1 MHTRRILLAFSLA
14 ASAASVAFADL
25 VELTPSSNNAS
36 EDRIEQLT
44 RTLAQGSYAESNDI
58 DLPAETRMNV
68 QLREK
73 TIELNN
79 ESLAKKYR
87 STSPKTY
94 SGNTYSWLV
103 SHPLPDMKRVSS
115 NFGGRTMGGRAENH
129 SGLDLSAPSGTPIY
143 ATGPGVVTKSGWG
156 TGYGQYVEINH
167 GNGYLTRYAHASRLI
182 ARVGDRVEA
191 GEHIANVGCTGRCTG
206 PHLHYEVVKDGQRK
220 NPSTYLAMLP

>member
-25 VELTPSSNNAS
+25 VELNSDVST
-36 EDRIEQLT
+36 DRIEQLT

-58 DLPAETRMNV
+58 DIPAETKMSV
-68 QLREK
+68 KLREK
-73 TIELNN
+73 TVELNN
-79 ESLAKKYR
+79 ESLAKKYGS
-87 STSPKTY
+87 STSKSY
-94 SGNTYSWLV
+94 SNNPYSWLV
-103 SHPLPDMKRVSS
+103 AHPLPDMKRISS
-115 NFGGRTMGGRAENH
+115 TYGGRTMSGRAENH
-129 SGLDLSAPSGTPIY
+129 SGLDMSAPSGTAIY

-182 ARVGDRVEA
+182 ARVGDQVKA

-220 NPSTYLAMLP
+220 NPSAYLAMLP

>member
-25 VELTPSSNNAS
+25 VELNSNDGS
-36 EDRIEQLT
+36 TDRIEQLT
-44 RTLAQGSYAESNDI
+44 RTLAQGSYVESNDI
-58 DLPAETRMNV
+58 DLPAETKMSV

-73 TIELNN
+73 TVELNN
-79 ESLAKKYR
+79 ESLAKKYGS
-87 STSPKTY
+87 STSKSY
-94 SGNTYSWLV
+94 SNNPYSWLV
-103 SHPLPDMKRVSS
+103 SHPLPDMNRVSS
-115 NFGGRTMGGRAENH
+115 NYGGRTMGGRAENH
-129 SGLDLSAPSGTPIY
+129 SGLDMSAPSGTAIY

-182 ARVGDRVEA
+182 ARVGDKVQA

>member
-25 VELTPSSNNAS
+25 VELNSNDGS
-36 EDRIEQLT
+36 TDRIEQLT

-58 DLPAETRMNV
+58 DIPAETRMSV
-68 QLREK
+68 KLREK
-73 TIELNN
+73 TVELNN
-79 ESLAKKYR
+79 ESLAKKYGS
-87 STSPKTY
+87 STLKSY
-94 SGNTYSWLV
+94 SNNPYSWLV
-103 SHPLPDMKRVSS
+103 AHPLPDMKRVSS
-115 NFGGRTMGGRAENH
+115 SYGGRTMGGRAENH
-129 SGLDLSAPSGTPIY
+129 SGLDLSAPSGTAIY

-182 ARVGDRVEA
+182 ARVGDQVQA

-220 NPSTYLAMLP
+220 NPSAYLAMLP

>member
-1 MHTRRILLAFSLA
+1 MHIRRILLAFSLA

-25 VELTPSSNNAS
+25 VQLSSTNQP
-36 EDRIEQLT
+36 DRLEELT
-44 RTLAQGSYAESNDI
+44 RTLSQGSYTEPTDI
-58 DLPAETRMNV
+58 SEVASTNMVVE
-68 QLREK
+68 LREK

-79 ESLAKKYR
+79 ASIEKKYGA
-87 STSPKTY
+87 SKISSNSFANNSY
-94 SGNTYSWLV
+94 SSWLIA
-103 SHPLPDMKRVSS
+103 HPLPNARVSS
-115 NFGGRTMGGRAENH
+115 NYGGRTMGGRAENH
-129 SGLDLSAPSGTPIY
+129 SGLDLAAPTGTAIY
-143 ATGPGVVTKSGWG
+143 ATGPGIVTKSGWG

-220 NPSTYLAMLP
+220 NPSTYLAMLPQ

>member
-25 VELTPSSNNAS
+25 VELNSDVST
-36 EDRIEQLT
+36 DRIEQLT

-58 DLPAETRMNV
+58 DIPAETKMSV
-68 QLREK
+68 KLREK
-73 TIELNN
+73 TVELNN
-79 ESLAKKYR
+79 ESLAKKYGS
-87 STSPKTY
+87 STSKSY
-94 SGNTYSWLV
+94 SNNPYSWLV
-103 SHPLPDMKRVSS
+103 AHPLPDMKRVSS
-115 NFGGRTMGGRAENH
+115 TYGGRTMSGRAENH
-129 SGLDLSAPSGTPIY
+129 SGLDMSAPSGTAIY

-182 ARVGDRVEA
+182 ARVGDQVKA

-220 NPSTYLAMLP
+220 NPSAYLAMLP

>member
-25 VELTPSSNNAS
+25 VELNSNDGS
-36 EDRIEQLT
+36 TDRIEQLT

-58 DLPAETRMNV
+58 DIPAETRMRV
-68 QLREK
+68 KLREK
-73 TIELNN
+73 TVELNN
-79 ESLAKKYR
+79 ESLAKKYGS
-87 STSPKTY
+87 STSKSY
-94 SGNTYSWLV
+94 SNNPYSWLV
-103 SHPLPDMKRVSS
+103 AHPLPDMKRVSS
-115 NFGGRTMGGRAENH
+115 SYGGRTMGGRAENH
-129 SGLDLSAPSGTPIY
+129 SGLDLSAPSGTAIY

-182 ARVGDRVEA
+182 ARVGDQVQA

-220 NPSTYLAMLP
+220 NPSAYLAMLP

>member
-25 VELTPSSNNAS
+25 VELNSNDRS
-36 EDRIEQLT
+36 TDRIEQLT

-58 DLPAETRMNV
+58 DLPAETKMSV

-73 TIELNN
+73 TVELNN
-79 ESLAKKYR
+79 ESLAKKYGS
-87 STSPKTY
+87 STSKSY
-94 SGNTYSWLV
+94 SNNPYSWLV
-103 SHPLPDMKRVSS
+103 AHPLPDMKRVSS
-115 NFGGRTMGGRAENH
+115 NYGGRTMGGRAENH
-129 SGLDLSAPSGTPIY
+129 SGLDLSAPSGTAIY

-182 ARVGDRVEA
+182 SRVGDKVQA

>member
-25 VELTPSSNNAS
+25 VDLNSSNVS
-36 EDRIEQLT
+36 TDRLEQLT
-44 RTLAQGSYAESNDI
+44 HTLAQGSYVESDNI
-58 DLPAETRMNV
+58 DLPAETKMSV

-79 ESLAKKYR
+79 ESLAKKYGS
-87 STSPKTY
+87 STSKSY
-94 SGNTYSWLV
+94 SNNPYSWLV
-103 SHPLPDMKRVSS
+103 SHPLPDMNRVSS
-115 NFGGRTMGGRAENH
+115 NYGGRTMGGRAENH
-129 SGLDLSAPSGTPIY
+129 SGLDMSAPSGTPIY
-143 ATGPGVVTKSGWG
+143 ATGPGIVTKSGWG

-167 GNGYLTRYAHASRLI
+167 GNGFLTRYAHASRLI
-182 ARVGDRVEA
+182 ARVGDQVKA
-191 GEHIANVGCTGRCTG
+191 GEQIANVGCTGRCTG

>member
-25 VELTPSSNNAS
+25 VELNSDVST
-36 EDRIEQLT
+36 DRIEQLT

-58 DLPAETRMNV
+58 DIPAETKMSV
-68 QLREK
+68 KLREK
-73 TIELNN
+73 TVELNN
-79 ESLAKKYR
+79 ESLAKKYGS
-87 STSPKTY
+87 STSKSY
-94 SGNTYSWLV
+94 SNNPYSWLV
-103 SHPLPDMKRVSS
+103 AHPLPDMKRVSS
-115 NFGGRTMGGRAENH
+115 NYGGRTMGGRAENH
-129 SGLDLSAPSGTPIY
+129 SGLDMSAASGTAIY

-182 ARVGDRVEA
+182 ARVGDQVKA

-220 NPSTYLAMLP
+220 NPSAYLAMLP

>member
-25 VELTPSSNNAS
+25 VELNSNAS
-36 EDRIEQLT
+36 STDRIERLT
-44 RTLAQGSYAESNDI
+44 QTLAQGSYAEVDDI
-58 DLPAETRMNV
+58 DLPAETKMSV
-68 QLREK
+68 KLREK
-73 TIELNN
+73 TVELNN
-79 ESLAKKYR
+79 ESLAKKYGV
-87 STSPKTY
+87 STSNSY
-94 SGNTYSWLV
+94 SNNPYSWLV

-115 NFGGRTMGGRAENH
+115 NYGGRTMGGRAENH
-129 SGLDLSAPSGTPIY
+129 SGLDMSAPSGTAIY

-182 ARVGDRVEA
+182 ARVGDQVKA

>member
-25 VELTPSSNNAS
+25 VELNSNDRS
-36 EDRIEQLT
+36 TDRIEQLT

-58 DLPAETRMNV
+58 DLPAETKMSV

-73 TIELNN
+73 TVELNN
-79 ESLAKKYR
+79 ESLAKKYGS
-87 STSPKTY
+87 STSNSY
-94 SGNTYSWLV
+94 SNNPYSWLV

-115 NFGGRTMGGRAENH
+115 NYGGRTMGGRAENH
-129 SGLDLSAPSGTPIY
+129 SGLDLSAPSGTAIY

-182 ARVGDRVEA
+182 ARVGDKVQA

>member
-25 VELTPSSNNAS
+25 VELNSNAS
-36 EDRIEQLT
+36 STDRIERLT
-44 RTLAQGSYAESNDI
+44 QTLAQGSYAEVDDI
-58 DLPAETRMNV
+58 DLPAETKMSV
-68 QLREK
+68 KLREK
-73 TIELNN
+73 TVELNN
-79 ESLAKKYR
+79 ESLAKKYGV
-87 STSPKTY
+87 STSKSY
-94 SGNTYSWLV
+94 SNNPYSWLV

-115 NFGGRTMGGRAENH
+115 NYGGRTMGGRAENH
-129 SGLDLSAPSGTPIY
+129 SGLDMSAPSGTPIY

-182 ARVGDRVEA
+182 ARVGDQVKA